1 MFVRVHM
8 KFTVHNMVVHIT
20 VHESYGHNLWN
31 LNTISLSQ
39 VRQGKVSTDGL
50 KSGKTAALIRCPMDL
65 TLTNKNS

>member
-20 VHESYGHNLWN
+20 VHESYVSHLWN

-50 KSGKTAALIRCPMDL
+50 KVERLQL
-65 TLTNKNS
+65 